1 MAIIRITK
9 PPLRKTTAAKQ
20 ARFRHLE
27 VAKLQQPLG
36 KLHNPTEAPRAWVSP
51 SAANSSMLWCEVGP
65 FTLENRE

>member
-27 VAKLQQPLG
+27 VAKLQQPRKATQSNRGPARLG
-36 KLHNPTEAPRAWVSP
+36 FAFGSELLDV
-51 SAANSSMLWCEVGP
+51 VV
-65 FTLENRE
+65 